1 MKSKNKFLFIILA
14 LIVFG
19 VIYLIISLTEN
30 VGKSKQTIDL
40 EKNSKQLESLYKS
53 VNVRTQ
59 NIQKSNAITSNDKTA
74 VLPDI
79 SEYPFVVNP
88 TTDNFITIYSSTEK
102 ANENENSWL
111 RQIAE
116 EFNKSNQTIE
126 GVPVSVGIRAI
137 PSNLAADFI
146 STEKYTPEVYIP
158 ASDIYGAMLEG
169 NEKKLKLASDGIVR
183 NVSGIIMAKKS
194 KDSIKSKYNNDDA
207 ATIINGV
214 INGDCIIGYTNPL
227 SNEDGLNYLLTI
239 LTTFDSNNPLSQNAV
254 DKIKNYQDK
263 IPYVPYEIG
272 QLQESLQNGTIDGF
286 ASNYQ
291 TYYSNSSL
299 RNNYEFIPFG
309 TIQNSPVYV
318 IGDISNTKQEIVD
331 KFVEYCKSAN
341 AQEKATN
348 NGFNGMQDYS
358 YSGYK
363 FKGKQVED
371 AQNIWKK
378 EKNGSNDLTAIF
390 VADIS
395 GSMEGSPM
403 LKLKASLN
411 RASTFIDENT
421 NIGLVTFSDTVN
433 IALPVAKFDDTQKA
447 YFVNAVKSLK
457 ASGGTAMFDAIVVAE
472 HLLIEQQQKNPNTRL
487 MIFVLTDG
495 ESNRGYGFEDIEEVT
510 RGLRIPIY
518 TIGYNADIDILKE
531 VSDINEASTMDADSD
546 NIIYKLESLFN
557 SQM

>member
-1 MKSKNKFLFIILA
+1 MKSKNKFLFIVIA

-19 VIYLIISLTEN
+19 VIYLVISLTED
-30 VGKSKQTIDL
+30 VGKSKQTIDM
-40 EKNSKQLESLYKS
+40 EKYSKQLDSLYKTI
-53 VNVRTQ
+53 NVKNY
-59 NIQKSNAITSNDKTA
+59 NIQKSNAITADDKTA

-102 ANENENSWL
+102 ANEDQNSWL
-111 RQIAE
+111 KQVAE
-116 EFNKSNQTIE
+116 EFNKSNIE
-126 GVPVSVGIRAI
+126 INGTPISVGIRAI
-137 PSNLAADFI
+137 SSNLAADFI
-146 STEKYTPEVYIP
+146 TTEKYTPDAYIP
-158 ASDIYGAMLEG
+158 ASDIYGAILEG
-169 NEKKLKLASDGIVR
+169 KEKKFDIAADSIVR
-183 NVSGIIMAKKS
+183 NVSGIIMSKKS
-194 KDSIKSKYNNDDA
+194 KESIKSKYNSDDA
-207 ATIINGV
+207 TTIINSV
-214 INGDCIIGYTNPL
+214 ANGDCIIGYTNPL

-239 LTTFDSNNPLSQNAV
+239 LSTFDGSNPLSQTAV
-254 DKIKNYQDK
+254 DKLKAYQDK
-263 IPYVPYEIG
+263 IPYVPYEIT

-291 TYYSNSSL
+291 TYYTNPSL

-309 TIQNSPVYV
+309 TIQNSPIYT
-318 IGDISNTKQEIVD
+318 IGNLSSIKKEIVN
-331 KFVEYCKSAN
+331 KFVEYCKSSSS
-341 AQEKATN
+341 QEKATN
-348 NGFNGMQDYS
+348 SGFNGLTDYN

-363 FKGKQVED
+363 FKGSQVED
-371 AQNIWKK
+371 AQNLWKK
-378 EKNGSNDLTAIF
+378 EKNGSNDLTAVF

-433 IALPVAKFDDTQKA
+433 LALPIAKFDDTQKA
-447 YFVNAVKSLK
+447 YFVNAVKSMK

-472 HLLIEQQQKNPNTRL
+472 HMLIEQQEKNPNTRL
-487 MIFVLTDG
+487 MLFVLTDG
-495 ESNRGYGFEDIEEVT
+495 ESNRGYHFDDIEEVSK
-510 RGLRIPIY
+510 GLRIPIY
-518 TIGYNADIDILKE
+518 TIGYNADIDVLKE

-546 NIIYKLESLFN
+546 NVIYKLESLFN